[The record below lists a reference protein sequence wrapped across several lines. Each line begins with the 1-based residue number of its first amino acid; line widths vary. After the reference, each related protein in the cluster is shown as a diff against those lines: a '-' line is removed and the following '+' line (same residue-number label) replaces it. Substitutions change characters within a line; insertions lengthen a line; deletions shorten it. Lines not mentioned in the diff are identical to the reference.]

1 MPPALSTPKSVQFF
15 TYDILNVA
23 FKASFAWVVNIQFTF
38 FSRFHWKSDSA
49 ADWELPDMNLRAFSC
64 GQQSLL
70 WAGCSGSGSSWLR
83 KMAVEPELWVLILDL
98 PSPQ

>member
-38 FSRFHWKSDSA
+38 FSASTGKVTV
-49 ADWELPDMNLRAFSC
+49 
-64 GQQSLL
+64 QQI
-70 WAGCSGSGSSWLR
+70 GSYLT
-83 KMAVEPELWVLILDL
+83 
-98 PSPQ
+98 